1 MNYSAVWSDFVY
13 LLEPVITEGFLIQI
27 LELFDHLAKKLN
39 KGLDLILGLACKFA
53 TMQNEWNGNMHYII
67 YILF

>member
-27 LELFDHLAKKLN
+27 LELFDHLAKK
-39 KGLDLILGLACKFA
+39 
-53 TMQNEWNGNMHYII
+53 T
-67 YILF
+67 